1 MGSRLDDLITEFYT
15 VAPNYVT
22 VTPAGLHI
30 FFVCCFFQFFFLINT
45 GPFFKFVLSLIE
57 YLNHVYGLPVN

>member
-22 VTPAGLHI
+22 VTPAGLHMF
-30 FFVCCFFQFFFLINT
+30 FFVCFLFFINT
-45 GPFFKFVLSLIE
+45 GPFFKFDLSLIE